1 MIAPAAITAPAPS
14 TIIWQGADVE
24 PTDEFV
30 DALVALLWNVVE
42 KRAAAAD
49 GDEGGRNGD
58 NRQRDPA

>member
-1 MIAPAAITAPAPS
+1 MIAPAANITTASP
-14 TIIWQGADVE
+14 TIIWIGDDVE

-30 DALVALLWNVVE
+30 DALVALLWSVVE

-49 GDEGGRNGD
+49 DTEAGRNGD

>member
-14 TIIWQGADVE
+14 TIAWIGDDTE

-30 DALVALLWNVVE
+30 DAMVALLWNVVD

-49 GDEGGRNGD
+49 KDQQHQGGSER
-58 NRQRDPA
+58 

>member
-1 MIAPAAITAPAPS
+1 MTAPAAITAP
-14 TIIWQGADVE
+14 TVDWHGADAE

-49 GDEGGRNGD
+49 GGADQQHQGGSER
-58 NRQRDPA
+58 

>member
-49 GDEGGRNGD
+49 GGADQQHGGNER
-58 NRQRDPA
+58 